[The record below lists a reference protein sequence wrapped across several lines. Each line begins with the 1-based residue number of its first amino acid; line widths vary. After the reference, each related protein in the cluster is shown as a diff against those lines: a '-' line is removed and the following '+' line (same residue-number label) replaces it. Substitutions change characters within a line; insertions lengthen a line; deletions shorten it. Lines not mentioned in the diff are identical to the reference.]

1 MKKNYKTLSTEQNG
15 WHILLAFPQAPD
27 NTQCINEEV
36 KQILSDLLREQLA
49 NLSVVSESR

>member
-15 WHILLAFPQAPD
+15 WHILLASPQAPD

-49 NLSVVSESR
+49 NLKKGGQT